1 MKSCTI
7 GMPQEQRPF
16 KSNIEIFK
24 IGGTL
29 YQSDNYP
36 SLNHA
41 LVDGAAYTF
50 GAFEC
55 DGYAAHN
62 IFDAMC
68 TAAHT
73 LAHESHKTNLRGD
86 LVVNER
92 YLFED
97 VPLDQ
102 FGLCISSL
110 IEGKHI

>member
-16 KSNIEIFK
+16 KSNVEIYK

-36 SLNHA
+36 NMEA
-41 LVDGAAYTF
+41 ADGDGAIYSF
-50 GAFEC
+50 GAYEC

-62 IFDAMC
+62 IFEAMC
-68 TAAHT
+68 CTANT

-97 VPLDQ
+97 VPLDD

-110 IEGKHI
+110 IEGTHV